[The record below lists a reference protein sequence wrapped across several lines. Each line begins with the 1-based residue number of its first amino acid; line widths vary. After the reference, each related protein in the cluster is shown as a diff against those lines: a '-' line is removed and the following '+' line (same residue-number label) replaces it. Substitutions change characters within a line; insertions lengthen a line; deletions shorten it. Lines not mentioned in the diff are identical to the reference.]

1 MSATGKVIF
10 APLVKMSFVSEHRE
24 NFNSHF
30 WENIL
35 CVKNGLNSMKI
46 GYTGTFQFDFWEVNM
61 IFGKDF
67 PNFEKV
73 FGSFD

>member
-10 APLVKMSFVSEHRE
+10 APLVKMSFASEHRE
-24 NFNSHF
+24 NSNSHF

-46 GYTGTFQFDFWEVNM
+46 GYVGTF
-61 IFGKDF
+61 
-67 PNFEKV
+67 
-73 FGSFD
+73 